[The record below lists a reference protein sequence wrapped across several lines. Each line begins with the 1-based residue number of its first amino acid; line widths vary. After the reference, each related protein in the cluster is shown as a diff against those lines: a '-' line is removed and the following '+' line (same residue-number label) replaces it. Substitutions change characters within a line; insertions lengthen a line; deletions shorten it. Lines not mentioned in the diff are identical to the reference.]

1 MFCTQVVMVS
11 LLLYI
16 LLQIIMVFR
25 TKNSCRVYMTS
36 TTQLWLIY
44 WSEHTSAL
52 ITHRRFPSIYHISNL
67 WVTSIW
73 RLSTTS
79 SQAATPRSSL
89 QHFIVSCLPPLW
101 YDKASRWM
109 FNTQAI
115 CQVTKRPISNNI
127 NQETWESMHLLVY
140 FLLLLSVLS
149 KKCFYRASII
159 QKRIF
164 LCWDGTTIRFYFE
177 FWSPVCNH
185 EFRDHTNKH
194 SPPKL
199 ISNKFSLSWIWCNI
213 V

>member
-11 LLLYI
+11 ILLYI

-52 ITHRRFPSIYHISNL
+52 TTHRRFPSIYHISNL

-79 SQAATPRSSL
+79 SQAATLRSSL
-89 QHFIVSCLPPLW
+89 QHFIVSCLRPLW

-164 LCWDGTTIRFYFE
+164 CVETEQRYAFILSFEALSVIMNSRTIQTNIRLQNWFQTN
-177 FWSPVCNH
+177 SASH
-185 EFRDHTNKH
+185 EFDVT
-194 SPPKL
+194 
-199 ISNKFSLSWIWCNI
+199 
-213 V
+213 

>member
-1 MFCTQVVMVS
+1 MFCKKVAMAS
-11 LLLYI
+11 ILLYI

-25 TKNSCRVYMTS
+25 TKNSCRVFMTS

-52 ITHRRFPSIYHISNL
+52 TTHRRFPSIYHISNL

-79 SQAATPRSSL
+79 SQAATLRSSL
-89 QHFIVSCLPPLW
+89 QHFIVSCLRPLW

-164 LCWDGTTIRFYFE
+164 CVETERRYAFILSFEALSVIMNSGTIKTNIRLQNWFQTN
-177 FWSPVCNH
+177 SASH
-185 EFRDHTNKH
+185 EFDVT
-194 SPPKL
+194 
-199 ISNKFSLSWIWCNI
+199 
-213 V
+213 

>member
-11 LLLYI
+11 ILLYI

-52 ITHRRFPSIYHISNL
+52 TTHRRFPSIYHISNL

-89 QHFIVSCLPPLW
+89 QHFIVSCLRPLW

-115 CQVTKRPISNNI
+115 CQVTKRPISNII

-140 FLLLLSVLS
+140 FLLLLSVSS

-159 QKRIF
+159 
-164 LCWDGTTIRFYFE
+164 
-177 FWSPVCNH
+177 
-185 EFRDHTNKH
+185 
-194 SPPKL
+194 
-199 ISNKFSLSWIWCNI
+199 
-213 V
+213 